1 MNMSLVNIQH
11 ILESAGLAEKEALLY
26 LTNLK
31 IGTNLLSI
39 IAKEANVQ
47 RSTAYPLIEKLKK
60 KGYLMEFKKG
70 NLKYYT
76 AVEPRRIL
84 NYMKYRQSEAETKI
98 REFADNILSLETLK
112 TAYHSRPIINLLE
125 GKNTII
131 YVYETM
137 LAEEKPIKTILSSS
151 IINGKIKDYFISYTQ
166 RRIFKK
172 IPVKILTDEK
182 TLDTAAE
189 LIRKE
194 FCQIRFFENKIF
206 PNSIVNLYG
215 NKTAIVSTENEFVIL
230 IEDKCVTEILSG
242 LFDLI
247 WDGFSK
253 KNPRF
258 Y

>member
-1 MNMSLVNIQH
+1 MSMSLVNMQH

-26 LTNLK
+26 LANLK
-31 IGTNLLSI
+31 IGTNSLSV

-47 RSTAYPLIEKLKK
+47 RSTAYSLIEKLKR
-60 KGYLMEFKKG
+60 KGYLMELKKR

-84 NYMKYRQSEAETKI
+84 NYMRCQQSEIETKI
-98 REFADNILSLETLK
+98 REFADNISSLETLK

-125 GKNTII
+125 GENTII
-131 YVYETM
+131 YAYETM
-137 LAEEKPIKTILSSS
+137 LAEEKPIRTILSSS
-151 IINGKIKDYFISYTQ
+151 IINEKIKNYFTSYTQ

-182 TLDTAAE
+182 TLDEVAE
-189 LIRKE
+189 LIKKE

-230 IEDKCVTEILSG
+230 IEDKYATEILSG

-247 WDGFSK
+247 WNGFSRK
-253 KNPRF
+253 DPRF
-258 Y
+258 